1 MKITKF
7 SETNITG
14 NINLKTK
21 KILYLSIP
29 FDKEWHAVFNGK
41 KTDLQ
46 RVQWGLTGLI
56 LDEGNH
62 KIELTFVP
70 PYKKGGTLVSLFS
83 LGLFGVMLFISN
95 RRKKKDD
102 TLES

>member
-1 MKITKF
+1 MDC
-7 SETNITG
+7 
-14 NINLKTK
+14 
-21 KILYLSIP
+21 LSI
-29 FDKEWHAVFNGK
+29 H
-41 KTDLQ
+41 
-46 RVQWGLTGLI
+46 WGNFTFTKLI

-70 PYKKGGTLVSLFS
+70 PYKKEGTLVSLFS